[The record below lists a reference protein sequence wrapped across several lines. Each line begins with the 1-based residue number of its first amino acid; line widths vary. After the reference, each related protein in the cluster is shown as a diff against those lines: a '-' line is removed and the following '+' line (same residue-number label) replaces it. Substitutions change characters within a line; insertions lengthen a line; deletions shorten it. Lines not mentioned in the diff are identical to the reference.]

1 MRSITFDLPD
11 DLAAQAEAAIQS
23 GAYPSM
29 SALITAAIHSWQQS
43 ARDSLRADIAVAEAD
58 LAAGRLV
65 PFDVDE
71 IATLS
76 RRPAQ

>member
-1 MRSITFDLPD
+1 MPTITFDLPD

-23 GAYPSM
+23 GAYPCM

-43 ARDSLRADIAVAEAD
+43 ARESLRADIAIAEAD
-58 LAAGRLV
+58 LAAGRLT
-65 PFDVDE
+65 PFDLDD

-76 RRPAQ
+76 RQPAP